1 MFRLD
6 WSSGFLVGSFLFLLL
21 RAARR
26 SVEGRTTGA
35 AAKREGGWAGSR
47 CARGRG
53 RGCEGRHGA
62 APAPPLGYAAFRS
75 NPAPAALPWGGPSR
89 SGTCSARR
97 SGTLGPRS
105 PTGPDTRGRLSPGP
119 QLPGEQRVRP
129 GRGRAPTGSASP
141 QCRRPTGRVA
151 SRRPQPL
158 AATSCPAH
166 CPPGGVCSRVSPE
179 RGTGLSF
186 QRELGV

>member
-53 RGCEGRHGA
+53 RGCEGRRGA

-119 QLPGEQRVRP
+119 QLPGEQRVGAGGHRP
-129 GRGRAPTGSASP
+129 EARRRSAGARRAESLRADRSPWPPPRVLRTARLGASA
-141 QCRRPTGRVA
+141 
-151 SRRPQPL
+151 
-158 AATSCPAH
+158 
-166 CPPGGVCSRVSPE
+166 PG
-179 RGTGLSF
+179 
-186 QRELGV
+186 